1 MRTFLTRAVTL
12 LTALLMAAT
21 VSAQTQGLERVGPTS
36 PSNGFP
42 LWYQDKTGVALEFC
56 SPTNALELEGGWCLL
71 LPGDTVVPETFP
83 TTFADEHFFFAADS
97 SLPAAPGLASGAIL
111 VIGLE
116 AAFAVGP
123 VVNGDQIVF
132 ARVRVR
138 FDAEQT
144 GVYTIRHPYGT
155 LTLSATAGERVFY
168 TEDIGIT
175 CQGRFDCALNGKI
188 GPFLL
193 ASTTPGGAELPAV
206 PGPVPGKLYIADPAR
221 DGPVTGSP
229 FNQNFFQIVAPNGTV
244 LGTTNNFTLM
254 GRIFNGVMGGRVNV
268 EKARYG
274 RAAGSLTGNTDVFAT
289 AFSTTQPRLPGGT
302 IGGSVTPVLGFYPS
316 ACGVSA
322 TGALIAPAGTARP
335 MFRGASRYY
344 GQTTGAIPAAVCV
357 VDFTARDQSGA
368 NAPSYAQANVVD
380 QVTVLRA
387 LYDPANGGTLN
398 VAAMSSDQNLRPI
411 LTPSLGAPLAN
422 QGDGTAAGLATN
434 IVVPPLMLAVSS
446 AAGGRAE
453 LEVSTLIGQP
463 TPPNTPFA
471 SNDSFTV
478 AEDSVNVALNVL
490 ANDSVAGLPVDPAAV
505 TIAIKQAPALG
516 NAVVSNGT
524 IVYTPFP
531 NRFGPDVL
539 TYTVANAAGESD
551 QAFVSIT
558 IPNTNDA
565 PVATNDAANG
575 VAGIPITLNLIAND
589 TDPDGQADIA
599 GVQIVSAPVG
609 LTYTLNGGM
618 LTLSALAGTYTF
630 TYRAR
635 DAVGALSLNT
645 ATATVILAGG
655 ETLAITRAEFIANK
669 RRWRIEGTSSVPATQ
684 TVFLMYADGVFAD
697 GTSAVGFLVATTQ
710 SAAGLWTVDMTLAGT
725 NDPRNPA
732 GTAFFQRPT
741 RIYAISDLGG
751 NSPTTL
757 ITVR

>member
-1 MRTFLTRAVTL
+1 MRVLLTRAVTL
-12 LTALLMAAT
+12 SIALLMAADA
-21 VSAQTQGLERVGPTS
+21 SAQIQGLERVGPTS
-36 PSNGFP
+36 PTNGYP
-42 LWYQDKTGVALEFC
+42 LWYQDKTGIALEFC
-56 SPTNALELEGGWCLL
+56 SPQNALELEGGWCLL
-71 LPGDTVVPETFP
+71 LPGDTTLPEIFP
-83 TTFADEHFFFAADS
+83 TSFADEHFFFAADS
-97 SLPAAPGLASGAIL
+97 ELPAGPGLASGARL

-123 VVNGDQIVF
+123 VVNGDQITF
-132 ARVRVR
+132 ARVRIR

-144 GVYTIRHPYGT
+144 GVYTVRHPYGT
-155 LTLSATAGERVFY
+155 DTLSAVAGERVFY

-175 CQGRFDCALNGKI
+175 CQGNFECALAGRI

-193 ASTTPGGAELPAV
+193 ASTTPGGPELPAV
-206 PGPVPGKLYIADPAR
+206 AGPVPGKLYIADPAR
-221 DGPVTGSP
+221 LGPVTGSP
-229 FNQNFFQIVAPNGTV
+229 VNQNFFEIVAPNGTR
-244 LGTTNNFTLM
+244 LGITNDFALM

-268 EKARYG
+268 QKARYG
-274 RAAGSLTGNTDVFAT
+274 RAAGSLNGKTDVFAT
-289 AFSTTQPRLPGGT
+289 AFATTQPRLPGGT

-322 TGALIAPAGTARP
+322 TGALVKPAGAALP
-335 MFRGASRYY
+335 MFRSGSRYY

-357 VDFTARDQSGA
+357 EDFTARDQSGA
-368 NAPSYAQANVVD
+368 NVPSFAQANVVD
-380 QVTVLRA
+380 QVAILHA

-398 VAAMSSDQNLRPI
+398 VSAMSSDQNLRPI
-411 LTPSLGAPLAN
+411 LTPSIGAPLTN
-422 QGDGTAAGLATN
+422 QGDGTATGLATN
-434 IVVPPLMLAVSS
+434 IVVPPLMLAVTS

-453 LEVSTLIGQP
+453 LEVSSLVGQP
-463 TPPNTPFA
+463 TPPDTPFA

-478 AEDSVNVALNVL
+478 AEDSVNVPLNVL
-490 ANDSVAGLPVDPAAV
+490 VNDSVAGLPVNPAAV

-524 IVYTPFP
+524 ILYTPFP

-539 TYTVANAAGESD
+539 TYTVTNAAGESD

-565 PVATNDAANG
+565 PTAANDTANG

-589 TDPDGQADIA
+589 TDPDGQADIV
-599 GVQIVSAPVG
+599 GVQIVSAPAG
-609 LTYTLNGGM
+609 LTYTLTGGI
-618 LTLSALAGTYTF
+618 LTFSALAGTHTF

-635 DAVGALSLNT
+635 DAAGTLSLNT

-655 ETLAITRAEFIANK
+655 ETLAITRADFIANK
-669 RRWRIEGTSSVPATQ
+669 RRWRIDGTSTVPATQ
-684 TVFLMYADGVFAD
+684 TLFVMYADGVFAD

-710 SAAGLWTVDMTLAGT
+710 SAAGLWTVDLTLAGT